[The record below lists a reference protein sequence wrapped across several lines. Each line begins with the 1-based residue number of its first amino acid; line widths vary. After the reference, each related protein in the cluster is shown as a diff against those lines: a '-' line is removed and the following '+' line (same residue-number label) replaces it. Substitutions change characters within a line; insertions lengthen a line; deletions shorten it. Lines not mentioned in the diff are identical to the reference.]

1 MRIGIGTAALM
12 VIGAA
17 GLGIAR
23 AGRVAAVAADAEAVV
38 PQPPRQECLPS
49 AEGRPASLIERAR
62 HAVGMPSGGRVLR
75 VQMQETRLQQIQSDR
90 TYAPFFDLFRTQE
103 TWLDPATGA
112 ELARGTGGAYPG
124 MALPASPFPTLTSAT
139 GQWVLRDT
147 VPVASPDYSQAASTR
162 PVNPWNVLSDFARST
177 DVRATGRCIFRD
189 YPRVA
194 LERTGPL
201 GPETLLLDPKSWVPV
216 GLVREEPHFLLGQVQ
231 AEYVWS
237 NWSGVDGGG
246 LFPLTAFRSVD
257 GEVEISRTVTG
268 ATLLPPDSAPPLT
281 IPDTA
286 LVLPATP
293 AAFARPERPDTT
305 RVAPNTWLLTNRW
318 YTTTV
323 TLQRDTVFVLDATL
337 GEPRARQDAEWIR
350 TLFPGTHPVVLVVT
364 DLAWPHIAGVR
375 YWVANGATV
384 VSHRAAREF
393 LTRVIERRW
402 TREPDLLEQRRD
414 RTAFRFVGV
423 DDSLRLAGGAVV
435 LHAIDGV
442 SSEVA
447 LMAWLPGQRFLWPG
461 DFIQD
466 VRSPSEYAREVLRA
480 TRRVGIRPDRFA
492 AEHVPLTPWSVIES
506 LHPDEPPAA
515 TGDVPDAMKLRTG
528 RIALST
534 VVTRDGKREERG
546 ESVVDVT
553 RGTYRG
559 RDALIAV
566 REFETPT
573 GPAVDSSM
581 ADARTLAPI
590 RHVGVHSSRTMILD
604 FDGARVTG
612 SYAAAGEPVRPI
624 DQSFPVKPWDSSLY
638 DFVIAGLPLEAGY
651 VTRIPFYVWEQGG
664 LVWYTARVTGTDSL
678 ELRDGTTAPA
688 WTLDIDED
696 GELRSRMWVSRG
708 EPREVLRVLY
718 RPAPGIELMNTR

>member
-1 MRIGIGTAALM
+1 MVTAVLGPSSAPE
-12 VIGAA
+12 GASRP
-17 GLGIAR
+17 AR
-23 AGRVAAVAADAEAVV
+23 TIDL
-38 PQPPRQECLPS
+38 ECVPS
-49 AEGRPASLIERAR
+49 AEGRPASLLERVTRAI
-62 HAVGMPSGGRVLR
+62 GMPRDGNLLR
-75 VQMQETRLQQIQSDR
+75 VRSQERRLQQIQSDR
-90 TYAPFFDLFRTQE
+90 TYAPFFDVFLAQE

-112 ELARGTGGAYPG
+112 RLARGLGGAYPG
-124 MALPASPFPTLTSAT
+124 SPMPASPFPTVTSAHA
-139 GQWVLRDT
+139 QWVLRDGS
-147 VPVASPDYSQAASTR
+147 PVATPDYSRAAATR
-162 PVNPWNVLSDFARST
+162 PLDPWAVVSDFSRSPGT
-177 DVRATGRCIFRD
+177 RVAGRCLFRD
-189 YPRVA
+189 YLRIA
-194 LERTGPL
+194 LERSGPF
-201 GPETLLLDPKSWVPV
+201 GAETLLLDAKSWVPV
-216 GLVREEPHFLLGQVQ
+216 GLVREEPHFLWGQVR

-237 NWSGVDGGG
+237 NWSGVEGGG
-246 LFPLTAFRSVD
+246 LFPLTAFRSVA
-257 GEVEISRTVTG
+257 GEVEISRTVTS
-268 ATLLPPDSAPPLT
+268 ATLLPLDSAPPLT

-305 RVAPNTWLLTNRW
+305 RVGPNTWLLTNRW
-318 YTTTV
+318 YATTV

-337 GEPRARQDAEWIR
+337 GEPRARQDADWIAK
-350 TLFPGTHPVVLVVT
+350 LFPGPHPVVLVVT

-384 VSHRAAREF
+384 VSHRASRDF
-393 LTRVIERRW
+393 LSRVVERRW
-402 TREPDLLEQRRD
+402 TRGPDLLERRRD
-414 RTAFRFVGV
+414 RASFRFVGV
-423 DDSLRLAGGAVV
+423 DDSLRLANGAVV

-447 LMAWLPGQRFLWPG
+447 LMAWLPGERFLWPG

-466 VRSPSEYAREVLRA
+466 VRTPSEYAREVLRA

-492 AEHVPLTPWSVIES
+492 AEHVPLTSWSVIES
-506 LHPDEPPAA
+506 LHPAEAPAA
-515 TGDVPDAMKLRTG
+515 MRDVPDATMLRTG
-528 RIALST
+528 RLALTT
-534 VVTRDGKREERG
+534 VVTRNGEREVRG
-546 ESVVDVT
+546 ESVTEVT

-559 RDALIAV
+559 RPAFIVV
-566 REFETPT
+566 REFDTPT

-581 ADARTLAPI
+581 ADPRTLAPI

-624 DQSFPVKPWDSSLY
+624 DQTLPARPWDSSLF
-638 DFVIAGLPLEAGY
+638 DFVIAALPLDEGY
-651 VTRIPFYVWEQGG
+651 VARIPFYVWEQGG

-678 ELRDGTTAPA
+678 ELRDGSVAPA
-688 WTLDIDED
+688 WTLDVEED